1 MDDNTGKKTPRT
13 EFIFEELSAEDQAAR
28 SSTFCALLK
37 KRRSVRDFSNRPV
50 DMKIVENLIATAGT
64 APSGANMQPWRF
76 IVVTN
81 PEIKKA
87 IRLAAEKEEKLNYE
101 KRFPQRWLDDLT
113 QFGTTFRKPY
123 LETAPVLIVIFKIDY
138 GLDEMGEKTKHYYV
152 NESVGIATGMLIAAI
167 HNAGLV
173 TVTHTPSPM
182 KFLQEILKRPQN
194 EKPFMLLPVGYPAA
208 KATVPLLNKKPL
220 EEIMIVNPQ

>member
-1 MDDNTGKKTPRT
+1 MIENTGDKWKRAALV
-13 EFIFEELSAEDQAAR
+13 FEALSPEDQATR
-28 SSTFCALLK
+28 SSTFCSLLK
-37 KRRSVRDFSNRPV
+37 KRRSVRDFSDRPV
-50 DMKIVENLIATAGT
+50 DMKIIENLISTAGT

-76 IVVTN
+76 VVVTS
-81 PEIKKA
+81 PDIKMEI
-87 IRLAAEKEEKLNYE
+87 RVAAEKEEKLNYQQ
-101 KRFPQRWLDDLT
+101 RFPQRWLDDLAHL
-113 QFGTTFRKPY
+113 GTTFEKPY

-138 GLDEMGEKTKHYYV
+138 GLDKAGKKTKHYYV

-182 KFLQEILKRPQN
+182 KFLQEILKRPKN

-208 KATVPLLNKKPL
+208 EATVPVLAKKPL
-220 EEIMIVNPQ
+220 EEIMIVNPG